1 MQGSFDAA
9 PSPSDR
15 GTAGPSCVACT
26 PTLGTLRD
34 VNVVDQLYFWTDR
47 VLFWGLVA
55 LRVWALFDCL
65 TRKAAAFPA
74 VDKLTKP
81 AWTAILLIAGLLG
94 SLLSTGTDPSSV
106 LNIFSLAS
114 VVAAAVYLADV
125 RPAVR
130 EISNGR

>member
-1 MQGSFDAA
+1 MSI
-9 PSPSDR
+9 
-15 GTAGPSCVACT
+15 
-26 PTLGTLRD
+26 
-34 VNVVDQLYFWTDR
+34 VDQLYVWTDR

-55 LRVWALFDCL
+55 LRAWALVDCL
-65 TRKAAAFPA
+65 TRRAAAFPA

-81 AWTAILLIAGLLG
+81 AWSAILLIGGVLG
-94 SLLSTGTDPSSV
+94 TLLSRGTDPSQV
-106 LNIFSLAS
+106 LSIFSLVS